1 MSFLKMVMKSR
12 KRSTQ
17 CLKEQDDT
25 LESTAAG
32 HMTNECVDRF
42 LESFSPHVVFV
53 SVLSFL
59 NDELGVKQDEATHDE
74 QPEVHVS
81 LRRRSDCDQRCG
93 LNQED

>member
-17 CLKEQDDT
+17 CLKEQENT

-32 HMTNECVDRF
+32 HMTNERVDRF
-42 LESFSPHVVFV
+42 EVSFSPHVVFV
-53 SVLSFL
+53 SMLSFL
-59 NDELGVKQDEATHDE
+59 NDELGVKQDEAAHDE

-81 LRRRSDCDQRCG
+81 LRRRSDCDQQRG